1 MMSCFPYPEPV
12 LSRPPGR
19 PGFPTLFLLALCA
32 VSNPNANADFHPQGV
47 DAVDPED
54 GRARMPTAPV
64 GQPAAYEDETPI
76 VVTYDRHPGT
86 GHVLVARLD
95 ADARMRIDGRLDE
108 AAWAALEVHDDFR
121 LIDPDTLATA
131 KLPTELV
138 MFYTDRGLYVGAR
151 MTQDPAT
158 LVEYLSGRDQGS
170 LNRDYFSFTLDTS
183 GEGRYGFW
191 FQLNLGDSKSDGTI
205 LPTRQYDFS
214 WDGAW
219 WGATARTDDGWSAEF
234 FVPWSL
240 VNMPKANG
248 MRTMG
253 IFAQRKVAHAD
264 ETHAWPA
271 LPWTKPKF
279 MSEFQRLALTEV
291 NPRQQYVVIPYV
303 SAGYDRFGDG
313 TARRG
318 GVDVFWRPSSNFQL
332 TSTANPDFGS
342 VEADD
347 VIINLSNY
355 ETFFPEKRPFFQEG
369 QEIFTTNS
377 RMKGGL
383 SVLHT
388 RRMGGPAVPPEV
400 PAGVVLSRTSVGRPA
415 ELIGAVK
422 ATGQRGS
429 LRYGFLGVQEDEARF
444 EAVRGSEP
452 VTLHEDG
459 RGFGAVRVLYEH
471 SNGGY
476 RSLGF
481 LSTMVRHP
489 RREAYVNAVDG
500 RLTSSD
506 GRLRASGQVIA
517 SDTTGAD
524 QDGIGGILDFG
535 YTPRQGLSHYLS
547 FDAFDDSIHI
557 SDMGYL
563 RRNDYRRAAY
573 GLWMSESDLGRFRES
588 RGNFRVYRGWNT
600 DGDTVDAKVSYDHRF
615 TLHNLTQ
622 LRFEVEYE
630 PERYDDRGSFGHGS
644 FRVEDQKSL
653 EGRYYSNSSRRF
665 SYTVRH
671 SVSEQEIG
679 HGYYRRS
686 EANVRWR
693 PTDRMTMALA
703 VNYTD
708 RDAWLLHRANG
719 VFATFDA
726 KGLTPFASVSYFV
739 NARQQLLMAFQWVAI
754 NAEARRFYR
763 MADTPDFL
771 VPMHR
776 APTAQD
782 DFSLSRMSL
791 QFRYRWEIAPLSDLF
806 VVYQN
811 RASLSGITDRS
822 FGELFSETYD
832 ETIGE
837 NLAIKL
843 RYRFGS

>member
-1 MMSCFPYPEPV
+1 MMSGFVASVPV
-12 LSRPPGR
+12 LSRPRGR
-19 PGFPTLFLLALCA
+19 TGLSALFLAALCA
-32 VSNPNANADFHPQGV
+32 TFHPTALASFHPR
-47 DAVDPED
+47 DADVED
-54 GRARMPTAPV
+54 ADDQVPLSPAPISAPD
-64 GQPAAYEDETPI
+64 GEDEAETPI
-76 VVTYDRHPGT
+76 IVSYDRHPGT

-95 ADARMRIDGRLDE
+95 EDAHMRIDGRLDE
-108 AAWAALEVHDDFR
+108 PAWADLEVHDDFR
-121 LIDPDTLATA
+121 LIDPDTLEPAV
-131 KLPTELV
+131 LPTELV
-138 MFYTDRGLYVGAR
+138 MFYNDRGLYVGAR
-151 MTQDPAT
+151 MTQDPDT
-158 LVEYLSGRDQGS
+158 LVEYLSGRDQGF

-205 LPTRQYDFS
+205 LPTRNYDFS

-219 WGATARTDDGWSAEF
+219 WGATARTDSGWSAEF

-264 ETHAWPA
+264 ETHAWPP

-279 MSEFQRLALTEV
+279 MSEFQRLSLTKV
-291 NPRQQYVVIPYV
+291 NPRQQYGVIPYV

-332 TSTANPDFGS
+332 TSTLNPDFGN

-377 RMKGGL
+377 RMSGG
-383 SVLHT
+383 VYALHT
-388 RRMGGPAVPPEV
+388 RRMGGPAVRPEV
-400 PAGVVLSRTSVGRPA
+400 PEGVVLSRTSIGRPA
-415 ELIGAVK
+415 DLIGAVK
-422 ATGQRGS
+422 ATGQTGS
-429 LRYGFLGVQEDEARF
+429 VRYGFLGVAEEEARF
-444 EAVRGSEP
+444 EATRGSES
-452 VTLHEDG
+452 VTLREDG
-459 RGFGAVRVLYEH
+459 RDFGAVRVLYEH

-481 LSTMVRHP
+481 LSTAVRHP
-489 RREAYVNAVDG
+489 RREASVNAVDG
-500 RLTSSD
+500 RFTSTD
-506 GRLRASGQVIA
+506 GRFRASGQVIA
-517 SDTTGAD
+517 SDTTGTG
-524 QDGIGGILDFG
+524 QDGVGGILDFG
-535 YTPRQGLSHYLS
+535 YTPRQGLSHYVS

-557 SDMGYL
+557 GDMGYL

-573 GLWMSESDLGRFRES
+573 SLWISESDLERFRES

-600 DGDTVDAKVSYDHRF
+600 NGETVDAKLSYDHRV

-644 FRVEDQKSL
+644 YRVEDQKSL
-653 EGRYYSNSSRRF
+653 EARYYSDSSRRF

-671 SVSEQEIG
+671 SISDQEIG

-693 PTDRMTMALA
+693 PTDRMTLALA

-708 RDAWLLHRANG
+708 REAWLLHRANG

-726 KGLTPFASVSYFV
+726 KGLTPFATLSYFV

-754 NAEARRFYR
+754 KAEAQRLYR
-763 MADTPDFL
+763 MANTPDFL
-771 VPMHR
+771 MPMDR
-776 APTAQD
+776 TPTARD

-791 QFRYRWEIAPLSDLF
+791 QLRYRWEIAPLSDLF

-811 RASLSGITDRS
+811 RASLSGMNGSSFTD
-822 FGELFSETYD
+822 LFSETFD

>member
-1 MMSCFPYPEPV
+1 MMSGFVASVPV
-12 LSRPPGR
+12 LSRPRGR
-19 PGFPTLFLLALCA
+19 TGLSALFLAALCA
-32 VSNPNANADFHPQGV
+32 TFHPTV
-47 DAVDPED
+47 LASFHPRDADVED
-54 GRARMPTAPV
+54 ADDQVPLSPAPISAPD
-64 GQPAAYEDETPI
+64 GEDEAETPI
-76 VVTYDRHPGT
+76 IVSYDRHPGT

-95 ADARMRIDGRLDE
+95 EDAHMRIDGRLDE
-108 AAWAALEVHDDFR
+108 PAWADLEVHDDFR
-121 LIDPDTLATA
+121 LIDPDTLEPAV
-131 KLPTELV
+131 LPTELV
-138 MFYTDRGLYVGAR
+138 MFYNDRGLYVGAR
-151 MTQDPAT
+151 MTQDPDT
-158 LVEYLSGRDQGS
+158 LVEYLSGRDQGF

-205 LPTRQYDFS
+205 LPTRNYDFS

-219 WGATARTDDGWSAEF
+219 WGATARTDSGWSAEF

-264 ETHAWPA
+264 ETHAWPP

-279 MSEFQRLALTEV
+279 MSEFQRLSLTKV
-291 NPRQQYVVIPYV
+291 NPRQQYGVIPYV

-332 TSTANPDFGS
+332 TSTLNPDFGN

-377 RMKGGL
+377 RMSGG
-383 SVLHT
+383 VYALHT
-388 RRMGGPAVPPEV
+388 RRMGGPAVRPEV
-400 PAGVVLSRTSVGRPA
+400 PEGVVLSRTSIGRPA
-415 ELIGAVK
+415 DLIGAVK
-422 ATGQRGS
+422 ATGQTGS
-429 LRYGFLGVQEDEARF
+429 VRYGFLGVAEEEARF
-444 EAVRGSEP
+444 EATRGSES
-452 VTLHEDG
+452 VTLREDG
-459 RGFGAVRVLYEH
+459 RDFGAVRVLYEH

-481 LSTMVRHP
+481 LSTAVRHP
-489 RREAYVNAVDG
+489 RREASVNAVDG
-500 RLTSSD
+500 RFTSTD
-506 GRLRASGQVIA
+506 GRFRASGQVIA
-517 SDTTGAD
+517 SDTTGTG
-524 QDGIGGILDFG
+524 QDGVGGILDFG
-535 YTPRQGLSHYLS
+535 YTPRQGLSHYVS

-557 SDMGYL
+557 GDMGYL

-573 GLWMSESDLGRFRES
+573 SLWISESDLERFRES

-600 DGDTVDAKVSYDHRF
+600 NGETVDAKLSYDHRV

-644 FRVEDQKSL
+644 YRVEDQKSL
-653 EGRYYSNSSRRF
+653 EARYYSDSSRRF

-671 SVSEQEIG
+671 SISDQEIG

-693 PTDRMTMALA
+693 PTDRMTLALA

-708 RDAWLLHRANG
+708 REAWLLHRANG

-726 KGLTPFASVSYFV
+726 KGLTPFATLSYFV

-754 NAEARRFYR
+754 NAEAQRFYR
-763 MADTPDFL
+763 MANTPDFL
-771 VPMHR
+771 MPMDR
-776 APTAQD
+776 TPTARD

-791 QFRYRWEIAPLSDLF
+791 QLRYRWEIAPLSDLF

-811 RASLSGITDRS
+811 RASLSGMNGSSFTD
-822 FGELFSETYD
+822 LFSETFD

>member
-1 MMSCFPYPEPV
+1 MMSGFVASVPV
-12 LSRPPGR
+12 LSRPRGR
-19 PGFPTLFLLALCA
+19 TGLSALFLAALCA
-32 VSNPNANADFHPQGV
+32 TFHPTALASFHPR
-47 DAVDPED
+47 DADVED
-54 GRARMPTAPV
+54 ADDQVPLSPAPISAPD
-64 GQPAAYEDETPI
+64 GEDEAETPI
-76 VVTYDRHPGT
+76 IVSYDRHPGT

-95 ADARMRIDGRLDE
+95 EDAHMRIDGRLDE
-108 AAWAALEVHDDFR
+108 PAWADLEVHDDFR
-121 LIDPDTLATA
+121 LIDPDTLEPAV
-131 KLPTELV
+131 LPTELV
-138 MFYTDRGLYVGAR
+138 MFYNDRGLYVGAR
-151 MTQDPAT
+151 MTQDPDT
-158 LVEYLSGRDQGS
+158 LVEYLSGRDQGF

-205 LPTRQYDFS
+205 LPTRNYDFS

-219 WGATARTDDGWSAEF
+219 WGATARTDSGWSAEF

-264 ETHAWPA
+264 ETHAWPP

-279 MSEFQRLALTEV
+279 MSEFQRLSLTKV
-291 NPRQQYVVIPYV
+291 NPRQQYGVIPYV

-332 TSTANPDFGS
+332 TSTLNPDFGN

-377 RMKGGL
+377 RMSGG
-383 SVLHT
+383 VYALHT
-388 RRMGGPAVPPEV
+388 RRMGGPAVRPEV
-400 PAGVVLSRTSVGRPA
+400 PEGVVLSRTSIGRPA
-415 ELIGAVK
+415 DLIGAVK
-422 ATGQRGS
+422 ATGQTGS
-429 LRYGFLGVQEDEARF
+429 VRYGFLGVAEEEARF
-444 EAVRGSEP
+444 EATRGSES
-452 VTLHEDG
+452 VTLREDG
-459 RGFGAVRVLYEH
+459 RDFGAVRVLYEH

-481 LSTMVRHP
+481 LSTAVRHP
-489 RREAYVNAVDG
+489 RREASVNAVDG
-500 RLTSSD
+500 RFTSTD
-506 GRLRASGQVIA
+506 GRFRASGQVIA
-517 SDTTGAD
+517 SDTTGTG
-524 QDGIGGILDFG
+524 QDGVGGILDFG
-535 YTPRQGLSHYLS
+535 YTPRQGLSHYVS

-557 SDMGYL
+557 GDMGYL

-573 GLWMSESDLGRFRES
+573 SLWISESDLERFRES

-600 DGDTVDAKVSYDHRF
+600 NGETVDAKLSYDHRV

-644 FRVEDQKSL
+644 YRVEDQKSL
-653 EGRYYSNSSRRF
+653 EARYYSDSSRRF

-671 SVSEQEIG
+671 SISDQEIG

-693 PTDRMTMALA
+693 PTDRMTLALA

-708 RDAWLLHRANG
+708 REAWLLHRANG

-726 KGLTPFASVSYFV
+726 KGLTPFATLSYFV

-754 NAEARRFYR
+754 KAEAQRLYR

-771 VPMHR
+771 MPMDR
-776 APTAQD
+776 TPTARD

-791 QFRYRWEIAPLSDLF
+791 QLRYRWEIAPLSDLF

-811 RASLSGITDRS
+811 RASLSGMNGSSFTD
-822 FGELFSETYD
+822 LFSETFD

>member
-1 MMSCFPYPEPV
+1 MSGFLAPEPV
-12 LSRPPGR
+12 LSRPPGCAGL
-19 PGFPTLFLLALCA
+19 PALFLTALCA
-32 VSNPNANADFHPQGV
+32 IYHPHANADFHP
-47 DAVDPED
+47 DAADATDADRDEVQVAPDPVAQPED
-54 GRARMPTAPV
+54 G
-64 GQPAAYEDETPI
+64 EDETPI
-76 VVTYDRHPGT
+76 VVAYDRHPGT
-86 GHVLVARLD
+86 GHVLLTRLD
-95 ADARMRIDGRLDE
+95 ADVSMHIDGRLDE
-108 AAWAALEVHDDFR
+108 EAWQGLEAHGDFR
-121 LIDPDTLATA
+121 LIDPDTLEPAT
-131 KLPTELV
+131 LPTEVLI
-138 MFYTDRGLYVGAR
+138 FYTERGLYVGAR
-151 MTQDPAT
+151 MTQDPDT
-158 LVEYLSGRDQGS
+158 LVEYLSGRDQGY

-191 FQLNLGDSKSDGTI
+191 FQLNLGDAKSDGTI
-205 LPTRQYDFS
+205 LPERQYDFS

-219 WGATARTDDGWSAEF
+219 WGATARTDTGWNAEF

-240 VNMPKANG
+240 VNMPKGNG
-248 MRTMG
+248 TRTMG
-253 IFAQRKVAHAD
+253 IFAQRKVAHLD
-264 ETHAWPA
+264 ENHAWPP

-279 MSEFQRLALTEV
+279 MSAFQQLALTQV
-291 NPRQQYVVIPYV
+291 DPRQQYGVIPYL

-332 TSTANPDFGS
+332 TGTLNPDFGN

-369 QEIFTTNS
+369 QEIFSTNG
-377 RMKGGL
+377 RMSGGL
-383 SVLHT
+383 YVLHT
-388 RRMGGPAVPPEV
+388 RRMGGPAVRPEV
-400 PAGVVLSRTSVGRPA
+400 PDGVALSRASLNRPA
-415 ELIGAVK
+415 DLIGAVK
-422 ATGQRGS
+422 ATGQQGS
-429 LRYGFLGVQEDEARF
+429 LRYGFLGVSEDEARF
-444 EAVRGSEP
+444 EATRGSES
-452 VTLHEDG
+452 VTLYEDG
-459 RGFGAVRVLYEH
+459 RDFGAVRVLYEH

-481 LSTMVRHP
+481 LSTAVRHP

-500 RLTSSD
+500 RFTSPD

-517 SDTTGAD
+517 SDTTGTD
-524 QDGIGGILDFG
+524 QDGVGGILDFG
-535 YTPRQGLSHYLS
+535 YTPRQGLTHYLS

-557 SDMGYL
+557 RDMGYL

-573 GLWMSESDLGRFRES
+573 SLWISESDLERFRES
-588 RGNFRVYRGWNT
+588 RGNLSAYRGWNT
-600 DGDTVDAKVSYDHRF
+600 AGETVSAKVSYDHRF

-630 PERYDDRGSFGHGS
+630 PERYDDRGSFGNGTY
-644 FRVEDQKSL
+644 RVEDVRGI
-653 EGRYYSNSSRRF
+653 EARYYSDSARRF

-671 SVSEQEIG
+671 SVEDQEIG

-719 VFATFDA
+719 VFATFEA
-726 KGLTPFASVSYFV
+726 KGLTPFATLSYFV
-739 NARQQLLMAFQWVAI
+739 NARQQLRMAFQWVAI
-754 NAEARRFYR
+754 NADAQQFYR
-763 MADTPDFL
+763 MANSRDFL
-771 VPMHR
+771 VPMDR
-776 APTAQD
+776 TPTAGD
-782 DFSLSRMSL
+782 DFSLSQMSL
-791 QFRYRWEIAPLSDLF
+791 QLRYRWEIAPLSDLF

-811 RASLSGITDRS
+811 RASLYGTEDSGFGDLFTD
-822 FGELFSETYD
+822 TVD